1 MKIKGNGHPGTTNLL
16 SYVSQVPGAIC
27 IAGTLPLDASLCQLK
42 QHFQIAH
49 PSRTEPGP
57 SRCAHLSFNLTGHEQ
72 ALTAIELGTITRQ
85 IVEAEG
91 IESVP
96 WQAWLHRDGVTP
108 HIHVVACL
116 PISSGQGAAKCIH
129 RSGNL
134 PSSGMRSKV
143 SP

>member
-1 MKIKGNGHPGTTNLL
+1 MKIKGNGHPGTNNLL

-27 IAGTLPLDASLCQLK
+27 IAGTLPLDASLYQLK
-42 QHFQIAH
+42 QHFQTAH
-49 PSRTEPGP
+49 TSRIEPGP
-57 SRCAHLSFNLTGHEQ
+57 SRRAHLSFGLTGQ
-72 ALTAIELGTITRQ
+72 GQILTAIELGAIARQ

-91 IESVP
+91 LVRGP
-96 WQAWLHRDGVTP
+96 WQAWLHPDGVTP

-116 PISSGQGAAKCIH
+116 PNPSGQGAAKCIH

-134 PSSGMRSKV
+134 PSSGVRSKV